1 MPKKYKKKFK
11 ISRDD
16 LNEAINEYLEKG
28 GKITKLECV
37 VPERSRI
44 VLQESQKKSFNTPVV
59 DQDFYARGAEKEAG
73 WKYLFIVFRCY

>member
-1 MPKKYKKKFK
+1 MAKKSKKKFK

-16 LNEAINEYLEKG
+16 LNVAINEYLEKG

-59 DQDFYARGAEKEAG
+59 DQDFYSSGTGKETG